1 MMFETK
7 VRDVITECEQ
17 EMIIA
22 VMPRAEKL
30 TRFSHQIDQAGLD
43 LSWHGECS
51 FAVGSQIDFVMNRFT
66 GRSDVDRTII
76 FAGDYRR
83 IHQTLERHRLEGSL
97 IARL

>member
-30 TRFSHQIDQAGLD
+30 ARFSDQIDQAGLN
-43 LSWHGECS
+43 LRRHGECG
-51 FAVGSQIDFVMNRFT
+51 FAVGSQIDFVMNWFA
-66 GRSDVDRTII
+66 GRRDVDRTII
-76 FAGDYRR
+76 FAGDDRR
-83 IHQTLERHRLEGSL
+83 IDQSLERHRLESSL
-97 IARL
+97 IAR